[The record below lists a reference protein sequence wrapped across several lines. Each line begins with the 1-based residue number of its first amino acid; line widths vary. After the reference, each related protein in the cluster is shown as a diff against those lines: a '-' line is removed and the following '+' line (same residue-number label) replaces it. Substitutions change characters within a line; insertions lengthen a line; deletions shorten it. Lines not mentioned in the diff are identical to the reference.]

1 LTFDKNGDP
10 EFVAPADIESLEAM
24 QRANTAMA
32 SGRLTERKLRQQYR
46 INGPERYAR
55 ENLCV
60 WDPSTVLMS
69 SKAKIDP
76 HWWRECRTVGEI
88 GGQVV
93 VALATTFDLD
103 RSAMVVC
110 GREGDGRRRVEVVQ
124 HDDGSHWLE
133 IALLDVLDAQRVA
146 KVVFDA
152 SGPSKAL
159 RPMLERV
166 IAEHNARAGEEV
178 ELVALSMGK
187 YQAACAAFVADVK
200 AVEVTHDGDAR
211 LTNLAVAVPARMIG
225 DGWMWD
231 GRVGDITPLNAA
243 TCAAAVA
250 DSLPELEPEE
260 SPAFVSFVL
269 GG

>member
-1 LTFDKNGDP
+1 
-10 EFVAPADIESLEAM
+10 
-24 QRANTAMA
+24 
-32 SGRLTERKLRQQYR
+32 
-46 INGPERYAR
+46 
-55 ENLCV
+55 
-60 WDPSTVLMS
+60 
-69 SKAKIDP
+69 
-76 HWWRECRTVGEI
+76 
-88 GGQVV
+88 
-93 VALATTFDLD
+93 
-103 RSAMVVC
+103 MVVC

-159 RPMLERV
+159 RPMLERI
-166 IAEHNARAGEEV
+166 IAEHNARTGEEV
-178 ELVALSMGK
+178 ELVALSMSK

-200 AVEVTHDGDAR
+200 AVEITHDGDAR
-211 LTNLAVAVPARMIG
+211 LTNLAVAVPARRIG

-231 GRVGDITPLNAA
+231 GRVGDVTPLNAA

-260 SPAFVSFVL
+260 APAFVSFVL